1 MTGASYA
8 RAGTIGPVLAALG
21 EPGTAVIAGG
31 TELLNWMRLGIAA
44 PSRLVDLHDVRG
56 DGDGD
61 DPGAG
66 IRVEDG
72 RLRIG
77 ALSTLAE
84 VGADPLVAEHAAAL
98 SEACLKAASAQVRNR
113 ATVGGNVLQKTRC
126 AYFRAE
132 EPMPW
137 GCNKRHPGAGCAARH
152 GLTDQHALFGW
163 TDDCVATQPSDPV
176 VALAALDAELVL
188 LGPAGSRTVPAVAFG
203 TTQQEAVARGTGAAT
218 GENVLAPTEVVVAA
232 RVPLVPG
239 RRSAYVKVRERESYA
254 YALASA
260 AASVV
265 LDGDRVASVAVA
277 LGSVAQRP
285 WRLPAAE
292 AALRG
297 VRLTEAAA
305 VEAVRA
311 ATADARPLEHNAY
324 KLTIARGAAVRALL
338 TAAGPA

>member
-1 MTGASYA
+1 MTGASFA
-8 RAGTIGPVLAALG
+8 RAGSLPPVLAALAA
-21 EPGTAVIAGG
+21 PGTAVIAGG

-44 PSRLVDLHDVRG
+44 PSRLIDLQDVRD
-56 DGDGD
+56 DGDG
-61 DPGAG
+61 PAAG
-66 IRVEDG
+66 IRAEDG

-77 ALSTLAE
+77 ALTDLNQ
-84 VGADPLVAEHAAAL
+84 VGAHPLVVEHATAL
-98 SEACLKAASAQVRNR
+98 SEACLTAASAQVRNR
-113 ATVGGNVLQKTRC
+113 ATLGGNLLQKTRC

-132 EPMPW
+132 EPLPW
-137 GCNKRHPGAGCAARH
+137 GCNKRHPGTGCAARH
-152 GLTDQHALFGW
+152 GLDDQHALFGW

-188 LGPAGSRTVPAVAFG
+188 TGPAGSRTVPAAAFG
-203 TTQQEAVARGTGAAT
+203 TTQQEAAARGTGAAT
-218 GENVLAPTEVVVAA
+218 GENVLAPTEVVVAV

-265 LDGDRVASVAVA
+265 LDGDRVASVALA

-292 AALRG
+292 SALRG

-338 TAAGPA
+338 TAAGSA

>member
-8 RAGTIGPVLAALG
+8 RAGSLAPVLTALD

-31 TELLNWMRLGIAA
+31 TELLNWIRLGIAA
-44 PSRLVDLHDVRG
+44 PSRLIDLQDVRD
-56 DGDGD
+56 DGYG
-61 DPGAG
+61 PAAG

-77 ALSTLAE
+77 ALTDLNQ
-84 VGADPLVAEHAAAL
+84 VGAHPLVAEHATAL

-113 ATVGGNVLQKTRC
+113 ATLGGNLLQKTRC

-132 EPMPW
+132 EPLPW
-137 GCNKRHPGAGCAARH
+137 GCNKRHPGTGCGARH
-152 GLTDQHALFGW
+152 GLNDQHALFGW
-163 TDDCVATQPSDPV
+163 TDDCVATQPSDPI
-176 VALAALDAELVL
+176 VALAALNAELVL
-188 LGPAGSRTVPAVAFG
+188 AGPAGSRTVPSAAFG
-203 TTQQEAVARGTGAAT
+203 TTQQEAAARGTGAAI
-218 GENVLAPTEVVVAA
+218 GENVLAPTEVAVAV

-265 LDGDRVASVAVA
+265 LDGDRVASVALA

-285 WRLPAAE
+285 WRLPEAE
-292 AALRG
+292 SALRG
-297 VRLTEAAA
+297 IRLTEAAA

-338 TAAGPA
+338 TAAGSA

>member
-1 MTGASYA
+1 MSYA
-8 RAGTIGPVLAALG
+8 RATALGPVVAALG

-44 PSRLVDLHDVRG
+44 PSRLVDLQDVRG

-61 DPGAG
+61 DPAAG
-66 IRVEDG
+66 IRVEGG

-77 ALSTLAE
+77 ALSTLGQ
-84 VGADPLVAEHAAAL
+84 VGADPLVAEHATAL
-98 SEACLKAASAQVRNR
+98 AEACLAAASAQVRNR
-113 ATVGGNVLQKTRC
+113 ATLGGNLLQKTRC
-126 AYFRAE
+126 PYFRAE

-137 GCNKRHPGAGCAARH
+137 GCNKRHPGTGCAARH
-152 GLTDQHALFGW
+152 GLNDQHALFGW

-188 LGPAGSRTVPAVAFG
+188 AGPAGTRTVPAAGFC
-203 TTQQEAVARGTGAAT
+203 TTQQEATDRGTGAAT
-218 GENVLAPTEVVVAA
+218 GENVLTPAEVVVAV
-232 RVPLVPG
+232 RVPVVPG
-239 RRSAYVKVRERESYA
+239 RRSSYVKVRERESYA

-265 LDGDRVASVAVA
+265 MDGERVASLALAV
-277 LGSVAQRP
+277 GSVAQRP

-338 TAAGPA
+338 TAAGAA